1 MPTFSI
7 TTYAIAGLAILLALA
22 GLYIKHQN
30 NEIIDLKVLNQQY
43 VVANEDMSK
52 KINDQNDKLREGELK
67 YNDVQ
72 SKLDKANGKNEAL
85 TQKYEDL
92 RKKLG
97 ERPVPQSCPESIK
110 DLKDVLIPLATE
122 WNKQ

>member
-7 TTYAIAGLAILLALA
+7 TTYAIASLAILLVIA

-30 NEIIDLKVLNQQY
+30 NEIVDLKVLNGQY
-43 VVANEDMSK
+43 VAANEDMSK
-52 KINDQNDKLREGELK
+52 KIKDQNDRLRDGELK

-72 SKLDKANGKNEAL
+72 SQLDKANGKNQAL
-85 TQKYEDL
+85 SQKYEDL

-97 ERPVPQSCPESIK
+97 EKPIPQSCPESIK